1 LNKEQI
7 IVALD
12 VSSLDRAIA
21 LVELLPEVAFWKVG
35 LELFT
40 SVGVEIVRYLKSQ
53 DKKIFL
59 DLKLHDIPNTV
70 AATCRVLTKLNVDFI
85 TIHALGGRAMLEA
98 AQAELD
104 RVPSSQTQLLAVT
117 VLTSISES
125 ELVRD
130 LKISLKLSDFALE
143 LALMAQNCGISGS
156 VCSPHEL
163 KNLRSHLNP
172 SFNLI
177 TPGIRLEY
185 GLSYDQSRVM
195 TPQQAIA
202 LGANYLV
209 IGRPITAAVDP
220 VKVWQ
225 QLCELINL

>member
-1 LNKEQI
+1 MDRNRI

-12 VSSLDRAIA
+12 VASLDRAIA
-21 LVELLPEVAFWKVG
+21 LVDLLPEVTFWKVG

-40 SVGVEIVRYLKSQ
+40 SVGNEIVRYLRSQ
-53 DKKIFL
+53 QKKIFL

-70 AATCRVLTKLNVDFI
+70 AATCRVLTNFEVDFI
-85 TIHALGGRAMLEA
+85 TVHALGGRAMLEA
-98 AQAELD
+98 AQAEID
-104 RVPSSQTQLLAVT
+104 KAHSQTQLLAVT

-125 ELVRD
+125 ELARD
-130 LKISLKLSDFALE
+130 LKISLKLSDYALE
-143 LALMAQNCGISGS
+143 LALMAQDCGISGS

-172 SFNLI
+172 SFNLV
-177 TPGIRLEY
+177 TPGIRLEH
-185 GLSYDQSRVM
+185 GLTHDQSRVM

-209 IGRPITAAVDP
+209 IGRPITEAVDP
-220 VKVWQ
+220 VKTWQ
-225 QLCELINL
+225 ELGELEN